1 MDPTTRR
8 FELLQLEFDSATAR
22 VSDIT
27 EQIPISATEPSLMG
41 QKFET
46 LTNLKGMELIAE
58 EYIRLYVESAGVV
71 VAVPTTTKEKGEAV
85 ARMATP
91 ILSNK
96 KVHQMV
102 RMCMSVFLIGI
113 PVLVLVFT
121 GNVAFLSAITD
132 CLTVLLWKSHRY
144 SLISHFIIFHSLPLQ
159 LTSSGLEIADL
170 PEVRNKDVPP
180 PPTVSIKPEE
190 GEEVTSPS
198 ASASAAP
205 VPTLNEEEPAEALSP
220 AKKTRAIE
228 FNLPEGDDLL
238 VDDLLE
244 EPEEEETKP
253 EVQPSS
259 KKPSSSGTGI
269 VSFIAFLAIF
279 VHLIQQIHIHYT
291 TPLGPGAILSPGR
304 TRGYCGIHSFSSG
317 DCAPASM
324 SMSDKGVFTV
334 LDEASGDI
342 VYQLKGKDA
351 VCGSNPSCIPGLAI
365 DGKGKVKI
373 NGSKAKVVVKAKVKL
388 QPWPFA
394 KGVVVPKRKAV
405 VK

>member
-96 KVHQMV
+96 KVHQM
-102 RMCMSVFLIGI
+102 
-113 PVLVLVFT
+113 
-121 GNVAFLSAITD
+121 
-132 CLTVLLWKSHRY
+132 
-144 SLISHFIIFHSLPLQ
+144 

-198 ASASAAP
+198 AAAP

-244 EPEEEETKP
+244 EPEEEETTP
-253 EVQPSS
+253 TVQPSA

-304 TRGYCGIHSFSSG
+304 TRGYCGIHSFASG

-342 VYQLKGKDA
+342 VYQLKGKNV
-351 VCGSNPSCIPGLAI
+351 VCGSSPSCIPGLAI
-365 DGKGKVKI
+365 DGKGKIKI

>member
-102 RMCMSVFLIGI
+102 RMCMSVFLNWYTGIGI
-113 PVLVLVFT
+113 GIYWKCRIFECNH
-121 GNVAFLSAITD
+121 GLSH
-132 CLTVLLWKSHRY
+132 CLTLEITSILTHS
-144 SLISHFIIFHSLPLQ
+144 ISLQ

-244 EPEEEETKP
+244 EPNEEETTP
-253 EVQPSS
+253 TVQPSA

-394 KGVVVPKRKAV
+394 KGVVVPKRKAI